1 MINQCYS
8 IILSLYNK
16 RESDCRH
23 GYGFLLLSWVARSC
37 YVFFYLEIMLF
48 HIRWSMCCYCWK
60 DNKTIMSLIWGRHS
74 NFFITVTKIKKKSFN
89 ISCGICNVLYFWIVA
104 MAIPRCFKIPSQCIS
119 PNKHTLKL
127 GHFNSF
133 KWIWQFFFF

>member
-1 MINQCYS
+1 MEVIVGMVMDFCCC
-8 IILSLYNK
+8 
-16 RESDCRH
+16 RELHALVMC
-23 GYGFLLLSWVARSC
+23 F
-37 YVFFYLEIMLF
+37 FFYLEIMLF

-89 ISCGICNVLYFWIVA
+89 ISCGICNVLSEYYWIVA

-119 PNKHTLKL
+119 SNKHNLKL
-127 GHFNSF
+127 GNFNSF
-133 KWIWQFFFF
+133 KWIWQFIKKSCLL